1 MREVAT
7 RKVTTMTNAT
17 MTANTLALET
27 INASAM
33 SNDNIKQGFMLWS
46 IRASQAYN
54 DLTAGML
61 AIYTA
66 QYIARGLNK

>member
-1 MREVAT
+1 MT
-7 RKVTTMTNAT
+7 STNNTTLT
-17 MTANTLALET
+17 LET
-27 INASAM
+27 INAAAM
-33 SNDNIKQGFMLWS
+33 SNDNVRQGFMLWS

-66 QYIARGLNK
+66 EYIARGLNK

>member
-1 MREVAT
+1 
-7 RKVTTMTNAT
+7 MTNAT

-27 INASAM
+27 INAAAM
-33 SNDNIKQGFMLWS
+33 SNDNIRQGFMLWS

-66 QYIARGLNK
+66 EFIRRGLNK

>member
-1 MREVAT
+1 
-7 RKVTTMTNAT
+7 MTDAT

-27 INASAM
+27 INAAAM

-54 DLTAGML
+54 ALTAGML

-66 QYIARGLNK
+66 EYIARGLNK

>member
-1 MREVAT
+1 
-7 RKVTTMTNAT
+7 MTNAT

>member
-1 MREVAT
+1 
-7 RKVTTMTNAT
+7 MTNAT

-66 QYIARGLNK
+66 EYIARGLNK